1 MCLEIEPNTWAE
13 AGEFFA
19 RSVFGVLIS
28 YLLVNKVREWCVP
41 LDKKKITALEE
52 EIEREIQRVEAR
64 KPNENAALNSI
75 IDHYKASQT
84 AAKTVSKVETWWYN
98 GILWGSYTLLLACLA
113 WDIYLLGSGAYK
125 EYWWLPLCL
134 PAPIPVARLLSWWRN
149 KTADKAMEEKRKEY
163 LAKKERYQK
172 AYEVSKDEITP
183 TKALKNYWDNASQMP
198 HRPPFPE
205 GPAHL

>member
-1 MCLEIEPNTWAE
+1 MGMEPDTWAA

-52 EIEREIQRVEAR
+52 EIEKEIQRVEAR

-75 IDHYKASQT
+75 IDHYKASKS
-84 AAKTVSKVETWWYN
+84 AAEGISNVETKWYY
-98 GILWGSYTLLLACLA
+98 GILCGSYVLMLASLV

-134 PAPIPVARLLSWWRN
+134 PAPILLARILSWWRN
-149 KTADKAMEEKRKEY
+149 KTADDEMEKKRNDFM
-163 LAKKERYQK
+163 AKKERYQK

-183 TKALKNYWDNASQMP
+183 TKALENYREKATQIP
-198 HRPPFPE
+198 HLPPFPE
-205 GPAHL
+205 GSAHK